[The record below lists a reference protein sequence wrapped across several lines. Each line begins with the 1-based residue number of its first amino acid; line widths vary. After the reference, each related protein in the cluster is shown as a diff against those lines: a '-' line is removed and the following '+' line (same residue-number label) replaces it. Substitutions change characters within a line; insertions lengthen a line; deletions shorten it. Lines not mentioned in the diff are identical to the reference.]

1 MTAPIDSWVR
11 DILRCPVGLH
21 RLVDETD
28 EQGAAVLVC
37 ETDCAT
43 PGQRRVYRIERGIPV
58 LLADEATIITR
69 DQGHDGPAH

>member
-21 RLVDETD
+21 PLVDETD
-28 EQGAAVLVC
+28 EHGSAVLVC
-37 ETDCAT
+37 DTDCAE

-69 DQGHDGPAH
+69 GEEHDGSAH